1 MQIFRLSSLFVPVA
15 VGIALSGCTPQAAP
29 PAADNSVSAAAG
41 SPSGA
46 SSPMAA
52 APQGIPEGV
61 PLPQSA
67 APSAPN
73 MGTGAKLTATPALD
87 LAIARLSKGKDK
99 KALAGALKARGDA
112 HLYDDAAAPRVKYPA
127 ALKDYNRALK
137 LDPNNKGALEAK
149 NTIVDIYKMMGRP
162 VPTA

>member
-1 MQIFRLSSLFVPVA
+1 MQIFRSSSVFALPVA
-15 VGIALSGCTPQAAP
+15 VGIALSGCTPQAAS
-29 PAADNSVSAAAG
+29 PAADNTVSA
-41 SPSGA
+41 SSSGA

-52 APQGIPEGV
+52 APQGIPAGV

-73 MGTGAKLTATPALD
+73 MGTGAKLTPTPALD
-87 LAIARLSKGKDK
+87 VAIARLSKGKDK

-127 ALKDYNRALK
+127 ALKDYNQALK
-137 LDPNNKGALEAK
+137 LDPSNKGALEAK